1 MRLDAP
7 GFSRGFFIAMKG
19 FREKSRD
26 EKPGVSLT
34 LALGAALTL
43 LAAGQAQAQ
52 ATAPR
57 RLPGNDLPNAAA
69 LEVTDETGRR
79 VSVPQAVRRII
90 SLAPSLTETVYALGA
105 QERLVGVTDY
115 CDYPPE
121 AQAKPKVGGTI
132 NPNLEQVVALKPDL
146 VLATRALNRHET
158 VEALDR
164 LGIAAYASDPRSVE
178 GVLASTARLAEV
190 IGASER
196 GEALVADLRTRLAE
210 LKHRLGSRPA
220 RRVLF
225 VVWWEP
231 LISIGRET
239 FLADALRWAGAE
251 SVVDARQDWPRL
263 ALEEVVRLQ
272 PEYLVFASSHSETV
286 ERDFEAL
293 RDRPGWR
300 NLEAVRQR
308 HLAVISDAVNRPSPR
323 LVEAIEQLAR
333 QLHPDAFESKPE
345 SHSSGPGTKGE
356 TRPRQEF
363 GPAQREE
370 ACACAR

>member
-1 MRLDAP
+1 M
-7 GFSRGFFIAMKG
+7 S
-19 FREKSRD
+19 
-26 EKPGVSLT
+26 
-34 LALGAALTL
+34 LALVLGFALTL

-190 IGASER
+190 IGARER
-196 GEALVADLRTRLAE
+196 GEALVADLRTRLTA
-210 LKHRLGSRPA
+210 LKRRLGSRPA

-251 SVVDARQDWPRL
+251 SVVDTTQDWPRL

-286 ERDFEAL
+286 ERDFETL

-308 HLAVISDAVNRPSPR
+308 HLAVVSDAVNRPSPR

-345 SHSSGPGTKGE
+345 NHSSGPGMKGE

-363 GPAQREE
+363 GSAKREE
-370 ACACAR
+370 ACPCAR